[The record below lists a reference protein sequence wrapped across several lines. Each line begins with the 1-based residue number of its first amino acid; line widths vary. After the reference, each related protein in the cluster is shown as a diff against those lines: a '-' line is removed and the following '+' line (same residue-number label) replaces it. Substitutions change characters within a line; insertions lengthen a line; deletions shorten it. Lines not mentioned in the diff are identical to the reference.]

1 MYSMTA
7 RPNDSRWDDDDSIDL
22 PELIRRLWEGRRWII
37 GSTVV
42 LTVLLTSAAFMIT
55 PVYRATVVM
64 VPASNEVN
72 DMGGALSSAVGQF
85 GGLAALAGINLGSGD
100 TTEESLAVLRSREF
114 TERFIVDKNLMP
126 KLFPKQWDAAA
137 GKWKTEGNAQPTLA
151 RAYKR
156 FDASIRQTARDKKT
170 GLVTM
175 RIDWTDP
182 DEAASWANELIRRL
196 NAEMR
201 KRAIERSDA
210 SIAFLEKELAST
222 TLVGM
227 REAIPRLMEAQ
238 IKQRMLANVL
248 QEYAFRVVDSAMAP
262 DRTDRVWP
270 NKPVLVAAGLIG
282 GFAIGAVFVLV
293 LASFRRRNKVVR
305 ES

>member
-1 MYSMTA
+1 MSS
-7 RPNDSRWDDDDSIDL
+7 RPNQPGWADEDSIDL
-22 PELIRRLWEGRRWII
+22 PELIRRLWAGRWWII
-37 GSTVV
+37 GSTV
-42 LTVLLTSAAFMIT
+42 LLTIFMTAAAFMIT
-55 PVYRATVVM
+55 PVYRASMVM

-114 TERFIVDKNLMP
+114 TERFIVDFKLMP
-126 KLFPKQWDAAA
+126 KLYPDQWDAEK
-137 GKWKTEGNAQPTLA
+137 GKWNVEGKAQPTLA
-151 RAYKR
+151 RACKL
-156 FDASIRQTARDKKT
+156 FDSDIRQITRDKKT
-170 GLVTM
+170 GLVSM

-182 DEAASWANELIRRL
+182 QEAAAWANALIARL

-201 KRAIERSDA
+201 RRAIERSDA

-248 QEYAFRVVDSAMAP
+248 QEYAFRVVDSAMVP
-262 DRTDRVWP
+262 DRSDRVRP
-270 NKPVLVAAGLIG
+270 NKQLLVAAGVLG
-282 GFAIGAVFVLV
+282 GGTIGAMIALV
-293 LASFRRRNKVVR
+293 LASFRQRAKGAR
-305 ES
+305 EP